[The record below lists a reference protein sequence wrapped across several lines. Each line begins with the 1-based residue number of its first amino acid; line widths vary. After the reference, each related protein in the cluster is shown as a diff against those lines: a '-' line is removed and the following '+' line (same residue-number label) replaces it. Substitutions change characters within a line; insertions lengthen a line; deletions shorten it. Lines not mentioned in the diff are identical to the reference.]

1 MSKNEKNVSVR
12 GLSHVFKNFC
22 TWLNSQLSPVAKSGD
37 YNDLSNKPVLPQI
50 NVDASDGS
58 WVISRDTDGNFFR
71 MIHTGWSQSGSN
83 SWAGMYFKTSDGRDV
98 FGFATRQSTYPFE
111 KFTVG
116 NNGYLRGYDTN
127 GNRSVTLTING
138 GTAGQ
143 PDTQNITVDGMFVNA
158 GNQRPFS
165 KNSYTIGTSDMP
177 YKAMYAG
184 TFNTNTTSDSGLIAS
199 NSSTKHS
206 LLFGISSTGVNRGI
220 YDKKN
225 TRWPVFLDNTD
236 YIMTQCPTP
245 PAGDSSNKLA
255 TTGWV
260 HNELDSTCVQTS
272 AVDQT
277 VAGTKTFS
285 NPIVGSVT
293 GSSGSCTGNAATAT
307 KLAAART
314 IALSG
319 AVTGTATAFDGSG
332 NITIP
337 VTALAASSIRVQW
350 YAAYPNG
357 AEAHNAMWG
366 GRDITAAFNNGTVS
380 AKIANGTFRDIFPG
394 DYITKQVTIPRVLAD
409 DGTTELFAGGTYTVN
424 WVIADCDYWI
434 NKGDQGNGMTAHH
447 VAIVPQAS
455 IFFARMNSTN
465 TTKGGYAGS
474 EMYKKIIPACA
485 TGIVNAFGS
494 DHILT
499 FREAITNSVDTT
511 HISSGFPQWTGT
523 PGESGEW
530 VSVQCNLMSEKMVY
544 GAPIC
549 AAGAMDN
556 VMATRQMS
564 AFRLSEKLI
573 NYNRVWWWLRDV
585 ASSAF
590 FAHASGGGNAYAYS
604 ASNVDGVRP
613 FALLV

>member
-71 MIHTGWSQSGSN
+71 MVHTGWSRSGSSN
-83 SWAGMYFKTSDGRDV
+83 WAGMYFQTQDNMDV
-98 FGFATRQSTYPFE
+98 FAFAARQSTFPLE

-116 NNGYLRGYDTN
+116 NNGYIRGYDTN
-127 GNRSVTLTING
+127 GSRSVTLTING
-138 GTAGQ
+138 GTAGK
-143 PDTQNITVDGMFVNA
+143 PDTQNITIDGTFVNA
-158 GNQRPFS
+158 GNQRPFE
-165 KNSYTIGTSDMP
+165 KNRYTIGTPDMP
-177 YKAMYAG
+177 YQAMYAG

-199 NSSTKHS
+199 NSSTKNS

-220 YDKKN
+220 YDNKN
-225 TRWPVFLDNTD
+225 SRWSVFLDDTD

-260 HNELDSTCVQTS
+260 HNELDSTCVQTA

-285 NPIVGSVT
+285 KPIVGSVT

-307 KLAAART
+307 KLATART

-366 GRDITAAFNNGTVS
+366 GRDITDAFNNGTVS

-424 WVIADCDYWI
+424 WVISDCDYWI
-434 NKGDQGNGMTAHH
+434 NKGDDPAMTAHH
-447 VAIVPQAS
+447 VAIVPQAP
-455 IFFARMNSTN
+455 IFNAWMNATN
-465 TTKGGYAGS
+465 TTEGGYAGS

-485 TGIVNAFGS
+485 TGIVSAFGS

-499 FREAITNSVDTT
+499 FRDAISNRVDTS
-511 HISSGFPQWTGT
+511 HASSGLPQWTGT
-523 PGESGEW
+523 PVWFGGW

-556 VMATRQMS
+556 TMATRQMS

-573 NYNRVWWWLRDV
+573 NYNRHWWLRDV
-585 ASSAF
+585 VSSSGFARVYGNGYAGTSDAS
-590 FAHASGGGNAYAYS
+590 Y
-604 ASNVDGVRP
+604 VRGVRP
-613 FALLV
+613 FALLK

>member
-71 MIHTGWSQSGSN
+71 MVHTGWSSSGSN
-83 SWAGMYFKTSDGRDV
+83 SWAGMYFQMSDGRDV
-98 FGFATRQSTYPFE
+98 FGFATRQSTFPLE

-138 GTAGQ
+138 GTADQ
-143 PDTQNITVDGMFVNA
+143 PDTQNITVDGTFVNA

-177 YKAMYAG
+177 YEAMYAG

-220 YDKKN
+220 YDNKN
-225 TRWPVFLDNTD
+225 SRWSVFLDDTD

-260 HNELDSTCVQTS
+260 QTELDSTCVQTA

-277 VAGTKTFS
+277 IAGTKTFS
-285 NPIVGSVT
+285 KPIVGSVT
-293 GSSGSCTGNAATAT
+293 GSSGSCTGNSATAT
-307 KLAAART
+307 KLATART

-337 VTALAASSIRVQW
+337 VTALTASAIRAQW

-357 AEAHNAMWG
+357 PEAHNAMWG
-366 GRDITAAFNNGTVS
+366 GRDITAAFDAGTVS
-380 AKIANGTFRDIFPG
+380 ANISNGTFKDIFPG
-394 DYITKQVTIPRVLAD
+394 DYITKQITIPRVLAD
-409 DGTTELFAGGTYTVN
+409 DGTTELFTGGTYTVN
-424 WVIADCDYWI
+424 WVIMDCDYWI
-434 NKGDQGNGMTAHH
+434 SSVMTTHH
-447 VAIVPQAS
+447 VAIVPQ
-455 IFFARMNSTN
+455 IPLFNARMNPTNSTE
-465 TTKGGYAGS
+465 GGYAGS

-499 FREAITNSVDTT
+499 FKDGISNSVDTS
-511 HISSGFPQWTGT
+511 HASSGLPQYAGT
-523 PGESGEW
+523 PGWWGEW
-530 VSVQCNLMSEKMVY
+530 ASVQCNLMSEKMVY

-549 AAGAMDN
+549 SAGAMDN
-556 VMATRQMS
+556 TMAVCQMS
-564 AFRLSEKLI
+564 AFRLSKKLI
-573 NYNRVWWWLRDV
+573 SYSRGRWWLRDV
-585 ASSAF
+585 VSSSLFADIYVRIAGISAYADNASST
-590 FAHASGGGNAYAYS
+590 
-604 ASNVDGVRP
+604 NVGVRP

>member
-83 SWAGMYFKTSDGRDV
+83 SWAGMYFQTSDGRDV
-98 FGFATRQSTYPFE
+98 FGFATRQSTYLHE

-199 NSSTKHS
+199 NSNTEHS

-245 PAGDSSNKLA
+245 PAGDSSNKFA

-293 GSSGSCTGNAATAT
+293 GSSGSCTGNSATAT
-307 KLAAART
+307 KLDTART

-319 AVTGTATAFDGSG
+319 AATGTATGFDGSG

-337 VTALAASSIRVQW
+337 VTALAASAIRAQW
-350 YAAYPNG
+350 YAAYPDG

-366 GRDITAAFNNGTVS
+366 GRDITAAFNAGTVS
-380 AKIANGTFRDIFPG
+380 ANIANGTFHDIFPG
-394 DYITKQVTIPRVLAD
+394 DYITKSVTIS
-409 DGTTELFAGGTYTVN
+409 GKTYTVN

-434 NKGDQGNGMTAHH
+434 HKGYDTAITAHH
-447 VAIVPQAS
+447 VAIVPHTQ
-455 IFFARMNSTN
+455 IFAARMNSAN
-465 TTKGGYAGS
+465 TTEGGYKGS
-474 EMYKKIIPACA
+474 EMYRNIIPACA

-499 FREAITNSVDTT
+499 FRDGITNSVDTS
-511 HISSGFPQWTGT
+511 HVSSGLPQFTGT
-523 PGESGEW
+523 PGWWGEW

-544 GAPIC
+544 GAPVC
-549 AAGAMDN
+549 SGGAMDN
-556 VMATRQMS
+556 AMATRQMS
-564 AFRLSEKLI
+564 AFRLSGKMI
-573 NYNRVWWWLRDV
+573 NPDGHWWWLRDV
-585 ASSAF
+585 VSSAL
-590 FAHASGGGNAYAYS
+590 FARVGGYGDAAAGDASG
-604 ASNVDGVRP
+604 VIGVRP
-613 FALLV
+613 FALLR

>member
-71 MIHTGWSQSGSN
+71 MVHTGWSRSGSD
-83 SWAGMYFKTSDGRDV
+83 SWAGMYFQASDNTDV
-98 FGFATRQSTYPFE
+98 FAFAARQSTYPLE

-116 NNGYLRGYDTN
+116 NNGYIRGYDTS
-127 GNRSVTLTING
+127 GSRSVTLTING
-138 GTAGQ
+138 GTAGK
-143 PDTQNITVDGMFVNA
+143 PDTQNITIDGTFVNA

-165 KNSYTIGTSDMP
+165 KNRYTIGTPDMP
-177 YKAMYAG
+177 YQAMYAG
-184 TFNTNTTSDSGLIAS
+184 TFNTNTTSDSGLISS

-220 YDKKN
+220 YDNKN
-225 TRWPVFLDNTD
+225 SRWSVFLDDTD

-260 HNELDSTCVQTS
+260 HNELDSTCVQTA

-277 VAGTKTFS
+277 IAGTKTFS
-285 NPIVGSVT
+285 KPIVGSVT

-366 GRDITAAFNNGTVS
+366 GRDITDAFNNGTVS

-424 WVIADCDYWI
+424 WVIADCDYWWH
-434 NKGDQGNGMTAHH
+434 KGDQGNDMTAHH
-447 VAIVPQAS
+447 VAIVPQAP
-455 IFFARMNSTN
+455 IFNARMNSTN
-465 TTKGGYAGS
+465 TTEGGYAGS
-474 EMYKKIIPACA
+474 EMYKNVIPACA

-499 FREAITNSVDTT
+499 FRDAISNGVDTT
-511 HISSGFPQWTGT
+511 HVSSSIPQKTGT
-523 PGESGEW
+523 PGWWGTW

-549 AAGAMDN
+549 SGGAMDN
-556 VMATRQMS
+556 IMATRQMS
-564 AFRLSEKLI
+564 AFHLSERLI
-573 NYNRVWWWLRDV
+573 NYNRTKWWLRDV
-585 ASSAF
+585 VSSEE
-590 FAHASGGGNAYAYS
+590 FAAMHGFGYAHTYVAAYLC
-604 ASNVDGVRP
+604 DVRP
-613 FALLV
+613 FALLI

>member
-71 MIHTGWSQSGSN
+71 MVHTGWSQSGSN

-98 FGFATRQSTYPFE
+98 FGFATRQSTSPLE

-127 GNRSVTLTING
+127 GSRSVTLTING
-138 GTAGQ
+138 GTAGK
-143 PDTQNITVDGMFVNA
+143 PDTQNITVDGTFVNA

-177 YKAMYAG
+177 YEAMYAG

-199 NSSTKHS
+199 NSSTEHS
-206 LLFGISSTGVNRGI
+206 LLFGVGSTGVSRGI

-225 TRWPVFLDNTD
+225 RRWSVFLDGTD
-236 YIMTQCPTP
+236 YIMTQCPNP
-245 PAGDSSNKLA
+245 PVGDSSNKLA

-260 HNELDSTCVQTS
+260 HNELDSTCVQTA

-277 VAGTKTFS
+277 IAGIKTFS
-285 NPIVGSVT
+285 KPIAGSVT
-293 GSSGSCTGNAATAT
+293 GSSGSCTGNSATAT
-307 KLAAART
+307 KLATART

-337 VTALAASSIRVQW
+337 VTALSAPSIRVQW

-357 AEAHNAMWG
+357 PEAHNAMWG
-366 GRDITAAFNNGTVS
+366 GRDITDAFNNGTVS
-380 AKIANGTFRDIFPG
+380 RRIADGTFRDIFPG

-409 DGTTELFAGGTYTVN
+409 DGTTELFAGGTSTFN
-424 WVIADCDYWI
+424 WVITDCDYWI
-434 NKGDQGNGMTAHH
+434 NKGDDPVMETHH
-447 VAIVPQAS
+447 VAIVPQVP
-455 IFFARMNSTN
+455 IFTARMNSAN
-465 TTKGGYAGS
+465 TTEGG
-474 EMYKKIIPACA
+474 
-485 TGIVNAFGS
+485 
-494 DHILT
+494 
-499 FREAITNSVDTT
+499 
-511 HISSGFPQWTGT
+511 
-523 PGESGEW
+523 
-530 VSVQCNLMSEKMVY
+530 
-544 GAPIC
+544 
-549 AAGAMDN
+549 
-556 VMATRQMS
+556 
-564 AFRLSEKLI
+564 
-573 NYNRVWWWLRDV
+573 
-585 ASSAF
+585 
-590 FAHASGGGNAYAYS
+590 
-604 ASNVDGVRP
+604 
-613 FALLV
+613 

>member
-71 MIHTGWSQSGSN
+71 MVHTGWSRSGSN
-83 SWAGMYFKTSDGRDV
+83 SWAGMYFQTSDNTDV
-98 FGFATRQSTYPFE
+98 FAFAARQSTYPLE

-116 NNGYLRGYDTN
+116 NNGYIRGYDTN
-127 GNRSVTLTING
+127 GSRSVTLTING
-138 GTAGQ
+138 GTAGK
-143 PDTQNITVDGMFVNA
+143 PDTQNITIDGTFVNA
-158 GNQRPFS
+158 GNQRPFE
-165 KNSYTIGTSDMP
+165 KNRYTIGTPDMP
-177 YKAMYAG
+177 YQAMYAG

-220 YDKKN
+220 YDNKN
-225 TRWPVFLDNTD
+225 KRWSVFLDGTD

-245 PAGDSSNKLA
+245 PAGDNSNKLA

-260 HNELDSTCVQTS
+260 QTELDSTCVQTA

-277 VAGTKTFS
+277 IAGTKTFS
-285 NPIVGSVT
+285 KPIVGSVT
-293 GSSGSCTGNAATAT
+293 GSSGSCTGNSATAT
-307 KLAAART
+307 KLSTART

-337 VTALAASSIRVQW
+337 VTALSAPSIRVQW

-380 AKIANGTFRDIFPG
+380 KRIADGTFRDIFPG
-394 DYITKQVTIPRVLAD
+394 DYITKSVTIS
-409 DGTTELFAGGTYTVN
+409 GKTYTVN
-424 WVIADCDYWI
+424 WVVADCDYWI
-434 NKGDQGNGMTAHH
+434 NKGDTHPGMATHH
-447 VAIVPQAS
+447 VAIVPQQP
-455 IFFARMNSTN
+455 IFNAPMNSTN
-465 TTKGGYAGS
+465 TTEGGYAGS
-474 EMYKKIIPACA
+474 EMYKNIIPACA

-494 DHILT
+494 EHILT
-499 FREAITNSVDTT
+499 FRDYLTQDLNTSAVPSGITV
-511 HISSGFPQWTGT
+511 FTGA
-523 PGESGEW
+523 PNW
-530 VSVQCNLMSEKMVY
+530 VGVWYSQQCNLMSEAMVY
-544 GAPIC
+544 DGPHC
-549 AAGAMDN
+549 ASSALDN
-556 VMATRQMS
+556 IMATRQMS

-573 NYNRVWWWLRDV
+573 NYSRQWWWLRDV
-585 ASSAF
+585 VSSACFALVHGGGFAHTVGASSV
-590 FAHASGGGNAYAYS
+590 Y
-604 ASNVDGVRP
+604 GVRP
-613 FALLV
+613 FALLR